1 MLRPKVEKVEF
12 NGTFLATIVTFILFV
27 ILMNKILYA
36 PILSIMEERKTFID
50 SNYKSAEEND
60 AKSQE
65 LSLEKEEKL
74 LETRENARS
83 EYNTTVEDYKSQRAD
98 IVANAQNS
106 AKEEIERSGYE
117 LENVSN
123 EVKLALKSS
132 MTNLANDIVEKV
144 IGYRSEVQGFD
155 EEVVNKV
162 LWEK

>member
-36 PILSIMEERKTFID
+36 PILNIMEERKTFID
-50 SNYKSAEEND
+50 GNYKAAEENNQK
-60 AKSQE
+60 ALALAS
-65 LSLEKEEKL
+65 EKEEKL
-74 LETRENARS
+74 SSARESARS
-83 EYNTTVEDYKSQRAD
+83 EYIDTVDEYKSQRAD
-98 IVANAQNS
+98 IVVNAQNS
-106 AKEEIERSGYE
+106 AKEELDNSRVE
-117 LENVSN
+117 LENISN
-123 EVKLALKSS
+123 DVKHVLKGS

-144 IGYRSEVQGFD
+144 IGYKSEVQGFD